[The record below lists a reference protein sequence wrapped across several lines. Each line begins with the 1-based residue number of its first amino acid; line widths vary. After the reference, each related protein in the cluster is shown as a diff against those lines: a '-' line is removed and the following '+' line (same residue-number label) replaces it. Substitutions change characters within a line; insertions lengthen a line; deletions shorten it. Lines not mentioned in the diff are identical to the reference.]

1 MIVLDA
7 SAIVELIVEPS
18 AATGALRAR
27 LQADPDIHVPHLV
40 DAEVTNALRRKLLAG
55 QLDILRARRA
65 IRRLAVM
72 RLVRWQQTPLL
83 GRALALRHQLS
94 AYDAI
99 YVAMAEVTGATLLT
113 RDGRLARAAGH
124 RARVELVSPP

>member
-7 SAIVELIVEPS
+7 SAVVELVVEPRS
-18 AATGALRAR
+18 ATAPLRSR
-27 LQADPDIHVPHLV
+27 LRADPDLHVPHLV
-40 DAEVTNALRRKLLAG
+40 DAEVANALRRKVLAG

-72 RLVRWQQTPLL
+72 RLVRWQQTALL
-83 GRALALRHQLS
+83 GRALALRDQLN

-99 YVAMAEVTGATLLT
+99 YVAMAEATGATLLT
-113 RDGRLARAAGH
+113 RDARLARTAGH
-124 RARVELVSPP
+124 RARVEVV